1 MLRGYRGSLGSRKQK
16 LRDLEERKKLLL
28 ADVLK
33 LER

>member
-1 MLRGYRGSLGSRKQK
+1 MLRGYRGSLGNRKQK